1 VTLIIAEAGV
11 NHNGDINLAK
21 RLIDIAKDSGADVV
35 KFQTFK
41 AEDLVTVLASKA
53 KYQIKDTSP
62 SETQFEML
70 KKLELSNNEFEDL
83 KVYCDNKSIEFLS
96 TGFDLES
103 LDFLVEL
110 GIKRIKIPSGEIT
123 NLPYLEK
130 VAQYGLPVIMSTGMS
145 SMREIKQ
152 SMEIMISKGLSKE
165 KLTILHCT
173 TSYPAPI
180 QSVNLLAMQTMQNEL
195 GVSVG
200 YSDHTI
206 NIEVPIAAVAMGS
219 KVIEKHFT
227 ISRDME
233 GPDHLASLEPDELES
248 LVKSVRNTEIALGD
262 SKKKLTDFE
271 KENLNLAR
279 KSIVAKK
286 NIKRG
291 EVLSFENMTTKRPG
305 NGISPMFWHDL
316 NDTLAIKNFHKDD
329 LITK

>member
-1 VTLIIAEAGV
+1 MTLIIAEAGV

-21 RLIDIAKDSGADVV
+21 RLIDVAKDSGADIV

-41 AEDLVTVLASKA
+41 AEDLTTGLASKA
-53 KYQIKDTSP
+53 KYQIKDTNS

-70 KKLELSNNEFEDL
+70 KKLELSNDEFKDL
-83 KVYCDNKSIEFLS
+83 KAYCDYKSIEFLS

-103 LDFLVEL
+103 LDFLVDL

-123 NLPYLEK
+123 NLPYLKK

-145 SMREIKQ
+145 SMKEIKQ
-152 SMEIMISKGLSKE
+152 SMGIMISKGLSKE

-180 QSVNLLAMQTMQNEL
+180 QSVNLLAMRTMQNEL

-219 KVIEKHFT
+219 EVIEKHFT
-227 ISRDME
+227 LSRNME

-286 NIKRG
+286 EIKKG
-291 EVLSFENMTTKRPG
+291 EIFSDSNLTTKRPG
-305 NGISPMFWHDL
+305 GGMSPMKW
-316 NDTLAIKNFHKDD
+316 D
-329 LITK
+329 LILGKVAEKNYKVDELL